1 MTDTGKLKITAFQA
15 FIASGSDISNPD
27 AALAGSGYQHE
38 LALEL
43 RRIGPGGGTI
53 TVDAEGADDLAS
65 FAYDLANAVAQEPNP
80 SGARSLI
87 KLHERASELARGL
100 R

>member
-1 MTDTGKLKITAFQA
+1 MPTTGKLKLTAFQA

-27 AALAGSGYQHE
+27 PEVESGYQRE

-43 RRIGPGGGTI
+43 RRVGTGGGTI

-65 FAYDLANAVAQEPNP
+65 FAYDLANAVAQPP
-80 SGARSLI
+80 GAR
-87 KLHERASELARGL
+87 G
-100 R
+100 